1 MGNTAG
7 VPQGSIFGPFL
18 LLIYINN
25 LSEKLCNIVKL
36 FADDASLFS
45 VIHDSETSK
54 NDLNMDLEMIDD
66 WAFQWKMNFNPD
78 CTKLIQEVIF
88 SCKTKKLPRLPLVF
102 NDANVTQSI
111 H

>member
-1 MGNTAG
+1 
-7 VPQGSIFGPFL
+7 
-18 LLIYINN
+18 
-25 LSEKLCNIVKL
+25 
-36 FADDASLFS
+36 
-45 VIHDSETSK
+45 
-54 NDLNMDLEMIDD
+54 MIDD

-88 SCKTKKLPRLPLVF
+88 SCKTKKLTRLPLVF